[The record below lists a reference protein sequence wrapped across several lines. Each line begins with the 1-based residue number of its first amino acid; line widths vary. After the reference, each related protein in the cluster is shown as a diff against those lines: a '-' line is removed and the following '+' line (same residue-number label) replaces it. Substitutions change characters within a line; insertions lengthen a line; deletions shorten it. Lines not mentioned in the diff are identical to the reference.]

1 MASSSDKQRPAHVP
15 EENVY
20 TSVHWLMIVA
30 YAVSALALF
39 MLIKSAVESVN
50 GDLSDKNAV
59 RDALR
64 SANYESVRGPY
75 TYGNN
80 GMPIQNFYLREVVE
94 DDEGRWTTK
103 VVETVFENHQDP
115 YASDCKL

>member
-1 MASSSDKQRPAHVP
+1 MDNAANKRFVGDYLAKHGGYPSFYGAQ
-15 EENVY
+15 
-20 TSVHWLMIVA
+20 A
-30 YAVSALALF
+30 YDSI

>member
-1 MASSSDKQRPAHVP
+1 
-15 EENVY
+15 
-20 TSVHWLMIVA
+20 
-30 YAVSALALF
+30 
-39 MLIKSAVESVN
+39 MLIQSAVESVN
-50 GDLSDKNAV
+50 GDLSDKDAV

-64 SANYESVRGPY
+64 LANYESVRGPY